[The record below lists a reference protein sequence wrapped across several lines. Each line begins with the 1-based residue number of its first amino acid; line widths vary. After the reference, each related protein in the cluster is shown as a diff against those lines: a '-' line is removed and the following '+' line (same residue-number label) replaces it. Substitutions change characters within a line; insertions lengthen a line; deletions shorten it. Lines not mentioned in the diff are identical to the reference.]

1 MYDMSLIYMRV
12 AVSKLQQILE
22 IVRNHFLLWLS
33 SWLIK
38 TNVNNHKNR
47 TLTVVRV
54 PNLITN
60 FNPYL
65 NCINQLSF

>member
-47 TLTVVRV
+47 TLTVVSV